1 MELSNTLIL
10 KFISHKKII
19 SNMKMEITIMIVGIT
34 MFVTGL
40 IMFYSIELGQT
51 DSLFRFIKNTG
62 TFIGL
67 SGMGVTLAGI
77 LLFLINRNEAP
88 IAEAFDV

>member
-1 MELSNTLIL
+1 
-10 KFISHKKII
+10 
-19 SNMKMEITIMIVGIT
+19 MKMEITLIIIGIV
-34 MFVTGL
+34 MFITGL

-51 DSLFRFIKNTG
+51 DSLLRFIKNAG

-77 LLFLINRNEAP
+77 LLYLINRNDAP
-88 IAEAFDV
+88 VAETFEV